1 MDILIATTPR
11 PTTEQPLRGVTM
23 LLVEDSRIASEAVR
37 LLCSRSG
44 ARLLRADSLASARRH
59 LGVYRPACVIVDLGL
74 PDGSG
79 TELIA
84 DLATAQPRIDILLG
98 MSGDPWAEGM
108 FLAAGADGFLP
119 KPLSSLAFFQDAI
132 LSRLPLDRRPRG
144 PRRVSIAPVVP
155 NAAAYHAD
163 LARASHLLARREAW
177 GDARGDSRGDARY
190 IGQFL
195 GSVAA
200 SVGDKPLAAAAAE
213 LVPPV
218 SGGQRA
224 RLARLRSLLQER
236 LRDGP
241 VSPLSEKTGPG

>member
-1 MDILIATTPR
+1 MDILTATTPR
-11 PTTEQPLRGVTM
+11 PTTDRPLRGITV
-23 LLVEDSRIASEAVR
+23 LLVEDSRLTSEAMR

-59 LGVYRPACVIVDLGL
+59 LRVYRPACVIVDLGL

-79 TELIA
+79 TDLIS

-98 MSGDPWAEGM
+98 MSGDPWAEGVA
-108 FLAAGADGFLP
+108 LAAGADGFLT

-132 LSRLPLDRRPRG
+132 LSRLPPERRPRG

-155 NAAAYHAD
+155 DAAAYHDD
-163 LARASHLLARREAW
+163 LARASHLLAHK
-177 GDARGDSRGDARY
+177 DAGADTRY

-200 SVGDKPLAAAAAE
+200 SAGDRPLAEAAAE
-213 LVPPV
+213 LVPQTNGSRQAV
-218 SGGQRA
+218 
-224 RLARLRSLLQER
+224 LARLRSLLHER

-241 VSPLSEKTGPG
+241 HQPPA

>member
-84 DLATAQPRIDILLG
+84 DLATARPRIDILLG

-108 FLAAGADGFLP
+108 ALAAGADGFLP

-144 PRRVSIAPVVP
+144 PRRVSIAPIVP

-163 LARASHLLARREAW
+163 LARASHLLAHRNA
-177 GDARGDSRGDARY
+177 GGDARY

-218 SGGQRA
+218 SGGQQA
-224 RLARLRSLLQER
+224 RLARLRSLLRER
-236 LRDGP
+236 LQDGP
-241 VSPLSEKTGPG
+241 DQPPV